1 MSNITVMDNNNNIDE
16 SEDLLLSYL
25 NEDCLDTS
33 STFECTSSPSL
44 SSTSTISL
52 DDPTSPLSSSSSS
65 STSWSIPFLM
75 EAHHVLLSKAC
86 MDSDLMAS
94 ISPFS
99 ISGNHSSEEQ
109 SVVTPSSSC
118 TLEIQ
123 SPPPP
128 RLIPHLLESLK
139 QQQILSH
146 HVPNDNHEPSVKR
159 NKRERK
165 KQNVNRRG
173 IGSSSTLLSTNT
185 VSIQPCKPIL
195 PASPIPTNNT
205 IIMPSLT
212 DSSSKIS
219 SSSSSSPPSSPS
231 FSPSSSPSSSS
242 SPRTIHIKPEPLS
255 SMEELQLSSPS
266 SVLTT
271 SDNNNTYNNH
281 ENKGNI
287 KKEIDQSTTT
297 IIKAEK
303 EEEKIKQDSSN
314 TVSNTKRQKAMT
326 PMDAQSK
333 RQERLIKNRAA
344 ALLSRK
350 RKREYLMN
358 LEQERQYLTDEN
370 VLLKSK
376 MELLEKKLLQVEKEH
391 QQFKQQHTYCTTSSL
406 STATHHSSSPL
417 QHIDPL
423 YKLINAFIII
433 FISFILMTL
442 SLRVNQLTENDKKNS
457 TLFNSLNS
465 TNESSSSSPPPSA
478 MDNMLDINNE
488 SMNDHVMK
496 KDGMQTYNQLL
507 GKRKRQLLSSTL

>member
-1 MSNITVMDNNNNIDE
+1 MSNITVMNNSNNMDE

-33 STFECTSSPSL
+33 STFEYTSSPSL

-52 DDPTSPLSSSSSS
+52 DDPTSPLSSSPSS
-65 STSWSIPFLM
+65 STWSIPFLM

-86 MDSDLMAS
+86 MDTNLMAS

-99 ISGNHSSEEQ
+99 ISGNRSSEGQ
-109 SVVTPSSSC
+109 SVVTPSASC

-139 QQQILSH
+139 PQQILSH
-146 HVPNDNHEPSVKR
+146 QVSNGNHEPSVKR

-165 KQNVNRRG
+165 RQNGNRRVVG
-173 IGSSSTLLSTNT
+173 PSSALLSPNT

-195 PASPIPTNNT
+195 PASPIPTT
-205 IIMPSLT
+205 GTTALPSLT
-212 DSSSKIS
+212 DPSSKI
-219 SSSSSSPPSSPS
+219 
-231 FSPSSSPSSSS
+231 SSSPSSSS
-242 SPRTIHIKPEPLS
+242 SSSPSPPSSPRIFHIKSEPLS
-255 SMEELQLSSPS
+255 STEELQLSSLL
-266 SVLTT
+266 SVPAAP
-271 SDNNNTYNNH
+271 DNNNTYNNH
-281 ENKGNI
+281 DNKINI
-287 KKEIDQSTTT
+287 KKEIDQPITTAT

-303 EEEKIKQDSSN
+303 EEDDIKQDLSN
-314 TVSNTKRQKAMT
+314 TANNTKRQKAMT

-391 QQFKQQHTYCTTSSL
+391 QQFKHQHTHCTTSL
-406 STATHHSSSPL
+406 SAATHHSSSL
-417 QHIDPL
+417 QQIDPL

-433 FISFILMTL
+433 FISFILMML
-442 SLRVNQLTENDKKNS
+442 SLRVNKLTENDKKDS
-457 TLFNSLNS
+457 TLLNCLNS
-465 TNESSSSSPPPSA
+465 TNESSPLTTST
-478 MDNMLDINNE
+478 MEHILDINSE
-488 SMNDHVMK
+488 AKNDNAMK
-496 KDGMQTYNQLL
+496 KDGIQTYNQLL
-507 GKRKRQLLSSTL
+507 GKRKRQLLSSAL